1 MKTISLEVV
10 REKMLHHIHQ
20 VIPFISV
27 VEFGILFLMDSVC
40 SDGICLLVCPIAGNP
55 LCD

>member
-1 MKTISLEVV
+1 MKIISLEVV